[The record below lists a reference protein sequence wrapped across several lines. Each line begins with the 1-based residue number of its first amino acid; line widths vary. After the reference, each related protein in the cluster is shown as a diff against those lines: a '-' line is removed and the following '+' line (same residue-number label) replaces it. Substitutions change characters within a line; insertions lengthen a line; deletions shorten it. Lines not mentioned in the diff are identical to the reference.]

1 MLDNLIE
8 EFISE
13 VESLGLENVEIDV
26 RYSFLFPSEKLP
38 RDKLFVCKFLAEISR
53 TETIKAFLKNSLGMN
68 ILDQVAEKTAIYIEY
83 FDEPEKFCYKT
94 DSNNKTWIFSENIE
108 ISFGFD
114 VKVDIDLE
122 LVKNEITARVDNW
135 INLKVEELNTRI
147 NERVRLENI
156 RD

>member
-53 TETIKAFLKNSLGMN
+53 TETIKAFLKNCLGMN

-135 INLKVEELNTRI
+135 INLKVGELNRRI

>member
-68 ILDQVAEKTAIYIEY
+68 ILDQVVEKTAIYIEY

-135 INLKVEELNTRI
+135 INLKVGELNTRI

>member
-26 RYSFLFPSEKLP
+26 RYSFLFPSKKLS

-53 TETIKAFLKNSLGMN
+53 TETIKAFLKNSLNMN
-68 ILDQVAEKTAIYIEY
+68 ILDQVAEKIAIYIEY
-83 FDEPEKFCYKT
+83 FDEPEKLHYKPN
-94 DSNNKTWIFSENIE
+94 SNKTWIFSENIE

-122 LVKNEITARVDNW
+122 LVKNEITSRTDNW
-135 INLKVEELNTRI
+135 INLKVGEMNARI
-147 NERVRLENI
+147 NESVRLENI

>member
-68 ILDQVAEKTAIYIEY
+68 IFDQVAEKTAIYIEY

-135 INLKVEELNTRI
+135 INLKVGELNTRI

>member
-1 MLDNLIE
+1 MLDRLIE
-8 EFISE
+8 EFVSE

-26 RYSFLFPSEKLP
+26 RYSFLFPSKKLS

-53 TETIKAFLKNSLGMN
+53 TETIKAFLKNSLNMN

-83 FDEPEKFCYKT
+83 FDEPEKFQFKP

-122 LVKNEITARVDNW
+122 LVKNEITSRTDNW
-135 INLKVEELNTRI
+135 INLKIGELNTRI

>member
-1 MLDNLIE
+1 
-8 EFISE
+8 
-13 VESLGLENVEIDV
+13 
-26 RYSFLFPSEKLP
+26 
-38 RDKLFVCKFLAEISR
+38 
-53 TETIKAFLKNSLGMN
+53 MN
-68 ILDQVAEKTAIYIEY
+68 ILDQVAENPAIYIKY
-83 FDEPEKFCYKT
+83 FDAEKFHYKPDT
-94 DSNNKTWIFSENIE
+94 NNKTWIFSENIE

-135 INLKVEELNTRI
+135 INLKVGELNRRI

>member
-13 VESLGLENVEIDV
+13 VEALGLENIEIDV
-26 RYSFLFPSEKLP
+26 RYSFLFPSKKLSK
-38 RDKLFVCKFLAEISR
+38 DKFFVCKFLAEISR
-53 TETIKAFLKNSLGMN
+53 TETIKAFSKNSLNMN

-83 FDEPEKFCYKT
+83 FDAEKFHYKT
-94 DSNNKTWIFSENIE
+94 DSNKIWIFSENIE

-114 VKVDIDLE
+114 VKLNIDLE
-122 LVKNEITARVDNW
+122 AVKSEITSRTDNW
-135 INLKVEELNTRI
+135 INLNVEELNTRI

>member
-1 MLDNLIE
+1 MLDRLIE

-26 RYSFLFPSEKLP
+26 RYSFLFPSKKLSK
-38 RDKLFVCKFLAEISR
+38 DKFFVCKFLAEIAR
-53 TETIKAFLKNSLGMN
+53 TETIKAFLKNCLGMN

-83 FDEPEKFCYKT
+83 FDEPEKLHYKT
-94 DSNNKTWIFSENIE
+94 DSSNKTWIFSENIE

-135 INLKVEELNTRI
+135 INLKVGEMNARI
-147 NERVRLENI
+147 NESVRLENI

>member
-1 MLDNLIE
+1 MLGNLIE

-53 TETIKAFLKNSLGMN
+53 TETIKAFLKNCLGMN
-68 ILDQVAEKTAIYIEY
+68 ILDHVAENPAIYIEY
-83 FDEPEKFCYKT
+83 FDAEKFHYKT

-135 INLKVEELNTRI
+135 INLKVGELNTRI